1 METVYRSLQAD
12 STRSKEVLRK
22 DGKKHESPDWYDS
35 EIATL
40 IFGVI
45 RLGDKDFTDLMN
57 ETVFIRNEIEAAGRP
72 LYIGNKRRNPQEVAR
87 KWQQIKTL
95 RNLDLN
101 RFRAELSNSGK
112 IVTEKDWMLSALL
125 ALTRHPEQDL
135 N

>member
-22 DGKKHESPDWYDS
+22 DVKKHESPDWYDS

-72 LYIGNKRRNPQEVAR
+72 LYIGNKRRNP
-87 KWQQIKTL
+87 
-95 RNLDLN
+95 
-101 RFRAELSNSGK
+101 
-112 IVTEKDWMLSALL
+112 
-125 ALTRHPEQDL
+125 
-135 N
+135 